1 MYKLNHN
8 SASISRIS
16 DGASIPNDPANSD
29 YAAYLE
35 WVEEGNTPEAADVP
49 PDPTYKELRAAE
61 YPSIVDQ
68 LDKIYHTG
76 IDGWKLDIKVV
87 KDKYPKE

>member
-1 MYKLNHN
+1 MYKLTDNT
-8 SASISRIS
+8 SILRIS
-16 DGASIPNDPANSD
+16 DGASIPADPANSD
-29 YAAYLE
+29 YAEYLE

-49 PDPTYKELRAAE
+49 PAPTYKELRAAE

-76 IDGWKLDIKVV
+76 IDGWKADIQVV

>member
-1 MYKLNHN
+1 MYKLTDNT
-8 SASISRIS
+8 SIIRIL
-16 DGASIPNDPANSD
+16 DGANIPNDPANSD

-49 PDPTYKELRAAE
+49 PAPTYKELRAAE

-76 IDGWKLDIKVV
+76 IDGWKTDIKVV